1 MPPYIHNCDEAQGP
15 WTVSKRCSLCVPA
28 RKDAGKKPG
37 KSAAFT
43 HRLRRATNK
52 LKCLK
57 PSPSHAVCSECGN
70 EGRATV
76 MLTEPDWSPEPE
88 AKSELSS
95 AATNHQRAGD
105 AIGPMNETS
114 ADFVFKPRFSEYDP
128 CWEEEPTG
136 VDDWLWA
143 SGPGESYNTRFPPP
157 SLAKILFTMFCCP
170 CVVRMVAPKPMT
182 ESERLKR
189 DEETWDR
196 IQRARRRS
204 RPWIR
209 RRDWNVLQAI
219 EEQQQRAEDEVGVAS
234 GLDTI
239 VEEKMPADTV
249 ESTQPGAISESST
262 AQ

>member
-37 KSAAFT
+37 KSAAIT
-43 HRLRRATNK
+43 HRLRRVTNK
-52 LKCLK
+52 LKRLK
-57 PSPSHAVCSECGN
+57 PSPSHSVCSECGDQ
-70 EGRATV
+70 GRATV
-76 MLTEPDWSPEPE
+76 TLAEPDWNPEPE
-88 AKSELSS
+88 QGPD
-95 AATNHQRAGD
+95 AATNRQRPGD
-105 AIGPMNETS
+105 AIGPMNETP

-143 SGPGESYNTRFPPP
+143 SGSGESYNTRFPPP
-157 SLAKILFTMFCCP
+157 SLGKILFTRFCCP
-170 CVVRMVAPKPMT
+170 CVVRLAAPKPMT

-209 RRDWNVLQAI
+209 RSDWNALQAI
-219 EEQQQRAEDEVGVAS
+219 EE
-234 GLDTI
+234 
-239 VEEKMPADTV
+239 
-249 ESTQPGAISESST
+249 
-262 AQ
+262 